1 MITNLLVIRIQIKIR
16 KKAISHQVQ
25 AKRLKVSGKNKFKRN
40 YKNKKKFI
48 IKKTESEEIISI
60 DKMKSTIKTLI
71 LIHYCNIYDP
81 KPN

>member
-16 KKAISHQVQ
+16 KKAISHQIQ
-25 AKRLKVSGKNKFKRN
+25 AKRLKDSGKNNSKEIM
-40 YKNKKKFI
+40 KKKKII
-48 IKKTESEEIISI
+48 IKKTESEEIIFKE
-60 DKMKSTIKTLI
+60 KMKSTIKTLI

>member
-16 KKAISHQVQ
+16 KKAISHQIQ
-25 AKRLKVSGKNKFKRN
+25 AKRLKDSGKNNSKEIM
-40 YKNKKKFI
+40 KKKKII